1 MAGAARRAVPLACIL
16 LGAGLAGCHFGGH
29 SASVKPGSEKAAAA
43 KLIVT
48 RSPDS
53 LAPKGAPAHWLP
65 PEPWIYNHWLPYDEG
80 RLYRVLHITRDDLWG
95 QLRDDHR
102 TLAELA
108 ARHGWRDPKALAA
121 KLVGTRDVGPAT
133 RAVLEARAERTI
145 TQGHLA

>member
-65 PEPWIYNHWLPYDEG
+65 PEPWVYNHWLPFDER
-80 RLYRVLHITRDDLWG
+80 RLYRLLGHTREQLWQ
-95 QLRDDHR
+95 QLRDDRR

-108 ARHGWRDPKALAA
+108 ARRGWPQPSRLAA
-121 KLVGTRDVGPAT
+121 ALVAPE
-133 RAVLEARAERTI
+133 RAS
-145 TQGHLA
+145 